1 MADNS
6 TTDGI
11 LAEPLQPGAFRVCM
25 KCRKWYALKLVSE
38 REDELQGTI
47 KTYRCKKCDATFDFA
62 KHHPPD
68 AI

>member
-1 MADNS
+1 MADHS

-25 KCRKWYALKLVSE
+25 QCRAWFALKLIAE
-38 REDELQGTI
+38 RNDKLQGTI
-47 KTYRCKKCDATFDFA
+47 KTYRCKKCDTTFDFA
-62 KHHPPD
+62 ERHPPY